1 MLLPVALGTGLQG
14 ENNTEL
20 ALNIGVGE
28 KIQLCQNED
37 NKGPVIT
44 PLTLALWG
52 ATWKKIVV
60 DFQIL

>member
-1 MLLPVALGTGLQG
+1 MLFPVALGTGLQG

-28 KIQLCQNED
+28 KIQLYQEVD

-44 PLTLALWG
+44 PLTLVLWG
-52 ATWKKIVV
+52 AAWKKIML
-60 DFQIL
+60 DFRNL